1 MTQDEEK
8 MLVEKAKEGNDDAF
22 IQLADHYKNKVAIVS
37 FVVIGSKAEA
47 EEITQDAFL
56 RAYTNINS
64 LKAEIP
70 FGLWVC
76 KIAKNLAIDRLRR
89 RRSIPDPPCDWS
101 FGDNLTETVM
111 DVRKEIMELPLNLRL
126 PLTMLYFDAHTI
138 EEIAKIMKIPIGT
151 VKSRI
156 FKAKEILKRRL
167 S

>member
-8 MLVEKAKEGNDDAF
+8 MLVEQARQGSTDAF
-22 IQLADHYKNKVAIVS
+22 IQLADRYKDKVSIVS

-56 RAYTNINS
+56 RAYTNIGT
-64 LKAEIP
+64 LKNEIP
-70 FGLWVC
+70 FGLWVS

-89 RRSIPDPPCDWS
+89 KRHIPDPPSFWS
-101 FGDNLTETVM
+101 CGDNLTEIVL

-126 PLTMLYFDAHTI
+126 PLTMLYYESHTI
-138 EEIAKIMKIPIGT
+138 EEIAKIMKIPVGT

-156 FKAKEILKRRL
+156 FKAKEIIKRRL

>member
-1 MTQDEEK
+1 MTRDEEK
-8 MLVEKAKEGNDDAF
+8 MLVEKAKKGDDDAF
-22 IQLADHYKNKVAIVS
+22 IQLADHYKDKVAIVS
-37 FVVIGSKAEA
+37 FVVVGSRAEA

-56 RAYTNINS
+56 RAYTNIGT
-64 LKAEIP
+64 LKIEIP
-70 FGLWVC
+70 FGLWVS

-101 FGDNLTETVM
+101 LGNDFTEIVL

-126 PLTMLYFDAHTI
+126 PLTMLYFEAHTI
-138 EEIAKIMKIPIGT
+138 EEIAKIMKIPVGT

-156 FKAKEILKRRL
+156 FKAKEIIKRRL

>member
-8 MLVEKAKEGNDDAF
+8 MLVEKAKKGNNDAF
-22 IQLADHYKNKVAIVS
+22 IELADHYKDKVAIVS
-37 FVVIGSKAEA
+37 FVVVGNKAEA

-56 RAYTNINS
+56 RAYTNIGT
-64 LKAEIP
+64 LKMEIP
-70 FGLWVC
+70 FGLWVS

-89 RRSIPDPPCDWS
+89 RRSIPDPLCDWT
-101 FGDNLTETVM
+101 FGNDFTEIVL

-126 PLTMLYFDAHTI
+126 PLTMLYYEAHTI
-138 EEIAKIMKIPIGT
+138 EEIAKIMKIPVGT

-156 FKAKEILKRRL
+156 FKAKEIIKRRL